1 MASRNGVF
9 EDAAAFQWS
18 DRRVLRGRGLPES
31 VSVRPVTANF
41 FEVLGRRP
49 AVGQSFGSWRDAV
62 LLSDACWRRLFNAD
76 PQIVG
81 TVVTLDDRPHVIA
94 GVAADE
100 RLEFVG
106 DSDAFTVLDVRPVA
120 TREHDTAPLNVIA
133 RLQPGVSVATAEAAA
148 RTTVERGDDGR
159 APASRE
165 GVRVRTLRDA
175 YTGWNRRPLL
185 FFLAAAAFV
194 LLLSCANVANL
205 LLARSLARQREFAI
219 RGALGGGRG
228 ALVRLLL
235 VEGFCDLLDRRNWRT
250 ADGDVG
256 TEGTLELAAGGLS
269 LSERPARSRRACVCF
284 RAACDRGHGSGVRPH
299 ARSRS
304 PRAPTCNPC

>member
-1 MASRNGVF
+1 MQSSRSARASPSRLSLSASPNPSCGKPLPFADPDRLVSLERTEPDRPESSAAADREDYRAWRAETTVF

-18 DRRVLRGRGLPES
+18 ERRVLRGRGLPES

-62 LLSDACWRRLFNAD
+62 LLSDAVWRRLFNAD

-120 TREHDTAPLNVIA
+120 TREHDTAP
-133 RLQPGVSVATAEAAA
+133 
-148 RTTVERGDDGR
+148 
-159 APASRE
+159 
-165 GVRVRTLRDA
+165 
-175 YTGWNRRPLL
+175 
-185 FFLAAAAFV
+185 
-194 LLLSCANVANL
+194 
-205 LLARSLARQREFAI
+205 
-219 RGALGGGRG
+219 
-228 ALVRLLL
+228 
-235 VEGFCDLLDRRNWRT
+235 
-250 ADGDVG
+250 
-256 TEGTLELAAGGLS
+256 
-269 LSERPARSRRACVCF
+269 
-284 RAACDRGHGSGVRPH
+284 
-299 ARSRS
+299 
-304 PRAPTCNPC
+304 